1 MKPAVELPAGFNCDQ
16 RFRDQTA
23 EQNQDGV
30 QELAMKAIHCDC
42 DQNCVRAHRRRE
54 SFIHRSDIT
63 MQANTGACV

>member
-1 MKPAVELPAGFNCDQ
+1 
-16 RFRDQTA
+16 
-23 EQNQDGV
+23 
-30 QELAMKAIHCDC
+30 MKAIHCDC